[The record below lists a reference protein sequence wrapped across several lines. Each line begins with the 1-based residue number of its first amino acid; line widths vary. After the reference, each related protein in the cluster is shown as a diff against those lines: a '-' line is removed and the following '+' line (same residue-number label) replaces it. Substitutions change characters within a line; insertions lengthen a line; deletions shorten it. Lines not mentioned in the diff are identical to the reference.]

1 MASFTNVL
9 SPSDIAYIQQLPE
22 VVEARSRVDAKSSG
36 MIYFTITLTDS
47 IRSALVT
54 RFGLDLTTVHTIPMR
69 WVKGDTAPH
78 VDVGS
83 ATFDHTHLVYLSD
96 SAGALVID
104 GAEYPIQENT
114 GYIFAEGISHATYN
128 TGATPRLVL
137 GPMSNQAFAVGDFYR
152 IRYHSGYP
160 TTIENVIARNT
171 ADYELGIVTDGTI
184 GSYTEWKVDP
194 SGSHGTF
201 DPTLVYS
208 NGHIFDSADGLF
220 YYSVYPVTKWVAVGW
235 GTTPETNIL
244 WSPDGKTW
252 NNASSGGFD
261 NGGGGYYGNGI
272 AYGNGQWV
280 AVGDGTS
287 PETTLLWSPDGK
299 TWNDASSGG
308 FLQENEVN
316 TYSGIGIAY
325 GGSKWVAVGN
335 GNTPETSI
343 KWSLN
348 GKDWHD
354 ASSGGFDDAGGNDG
368 RGIAYGNGQWVA
380 VGSGTT
386 PENSI
391 LWSPDGKIWH
401 DASSGGFDD
410 GGGGYYADG
419 IAYGN
424 GQWVAVGYGT
434 TPENSILWSPDGRT
448 WHDASSGG
456 FDSGGVNDGRGIA
469 YDNGKWVA
477 VGDGT
482 SSETSILWSPDGR
495 TWHDASSGGFDN
507 DDGSYRGRGVASTR
521 NLAPPPPP
529 AVPCFVLGTR
539 ILTPTGYKA
548 VEELQSGDYVLTAEK
563 RRVPIKL
570 FSFTIANA
578 TAETAPYRIQAG
590 TFGRNLPKKDLHLSA
605 RHAVQDAKGRWQM
618 PKYLAKFRSTVTQYG
633 IGTSVTYYHIECPNY
648 YRDNL
653 VAEEVVVESFNN
665 KQSVGATYMWSK
677 ALGGWERL
685 PPGKMTQIPKNP
697 TSCIIFSY

>member
-1 MASFTNVL
+1 M
-9 SPSDIAYIQQLPE
+9 SD
-22 VVEARSRVDAKSSG
+22 V
-36 MIYFTITLTDS
+36 
-47 IRSALVT
+47 
-54 RFGLDLTTVHTIPMR
+54 
-69 WVKGDTAPH
+69 
-78 VDVGS
+78 
-83 ATFDHTHLVYLSD
+83 
-96 SAGALVID
+96 
-104 GAEYPIQENT
+104 N
-114 GYIFAEGISHATYN
+114 
-128 TGATPRLVL
+128 
-137 GPMSNQAFAVGDFYR
+137 
-152 IRYHSGYP
+152 
-160 TTIENVIARNT
+160 
-171 ADYELGIVTDGTI
+171 
-184 GSYTEWKVDP
+184 
-194 SGSHGTF
+194 
-201 DPTLVYS
+201 
-208 NGHIFDSADGLF
+208 
-220 YYSVYPVTKWVAVGW
+220 WVAVGW

-244 WSPDGKTW
+244 WSPDGKIW
-252 NNASSGGFD
+252 NDASSGGF
-261 NGGGGYYGNGI
+261 GGPGRGV

-299 TWNDASSGG
+299 TWQDASSGG
-308 FLQENEVN
+308 FLQENEDN
-316 TYSGIGIAY
+316 TYSGNGIAY
-325 GGSKWVAVGN
+325 GGSKWVAVGD

-354 ASSGGFDDAGGNDG
+354 ASSGGFGGGGIFTYGSGIAYNGTDRWVAVGDGTTSENSILWSPDGQTWQDASSGGFSG
-368 RGIAYGNGQWVA
+368 VGGFSIAYGNGQWVA
-380 VGSGTT
+380 VGGGTSS
-386 PENSI
+386 EKSS
-391 LWSPDGKIWH
+391 LWSPDGKTWNDASSLGGGGNYYIGVAYNNGQWVAVGTGSSPETTLLWSPDGKTWN
-401 DASSGGFDD
+401 DASSGGFSGD
-410 GGGGYYADG
+410 GGHYGVD

-424 GQWVAVGYGT
+424 GQWVAVGFGSS
-434 TPENSILWSPDGRT
+434 PETSILWSPDGKT

-456 FDSGGVNDGRGIA
+456 FD
-469 YDNGKWVA
+469 
-477 VGDGT
+477 
-482 SSETSILWSPDGR
+482 
-495 TWHDASSGGFDN
+495 

-548 VEELQSGDYVLTAEK
+548 VEELQSGDYVLTAER

-590 TFGRNLPKKDLHLSA
+590 TFGRNLPKRDLHLSA

-618 PKYLAKFRSTVTQYG
+618 PKYLATHSSKVTQYG
-633 IGTSVTYYHIECPNY
+633 IGKPVTYYHIACPNY

-665 KQSVGATYMWSK
+665 KQSVGATYMWSD

-697 TSCIIFSY
+697 KSCIIFSY